1 MAIKRFLTPWFLLGV
16 ATCAG
21 AWVTYETCPGCI
33 DRTRTNKTCDWTGD
47 TAFSVDYKNASHQAH
62 LVADAQLAEELAIR
76 YADAEFGR
84 RFGVEHHGGLLDGG
98 TFRREC
104 LSRLFDAIENNH
116 DVTSA
121 HVQFA
126 RGQRN
131 GTFDFAVALLFVP
144 FYSLGALAAC
154 RWLFQRFSS
163 EGRHVAFV
171 ATGLVSVAVSV
182 LGLQSLR
189 LWSAVWETIR
199 VGNGHMSSM
208 RAASYTRWNHQYP
221 GTEFIGGILLFW
233 LIAFW
238 CYRVA
243 SDKTARLD
251 PIAALRYE

>member
-1 MAIKRFLTPWFLLGV
+1 VSRFLTLSTLL
-16 ATCAG
+16 ALAICAG
-21 AWVTYETCPGCI
+21 ALATYEHCPGCI
-33 DRTRTNKTCDWTGD
+33 DRSRTNKTCDWTDD
-47 TAFSVDYKNASHQAH
+47 TSFSVDYNNASHQAH

-116 DVTSA
+116 GVTSA
-121 HVQFA
+121 QVQFA

-131 GTFDFAVALLFVP
+131 GSFDFAVALLFLP
-144 FYSLGALAAC
+144 FYSLGAFVAS
-154 RWLFQRFSS
+154 RWLFTRFSS
-163 EGRHVAFV
+163 EGRFV
-171 ATGLVSVAVSV
+171 ALVATVMVSIAVSV

-221 GTEFIGGILLFW
+221 GAEFIAGILLFW

-238 CYRVA
+238 CYRVL
-243 SDKTARLD
+243 SHKPTRD